1 MGINILAENMQVIR
15 LVVDKLSEVINKH
28 ENIS

>member
-1 MGINILAENMQVIR
+1 MGINILAENMQIIR